1 MIIVFEI
8 IFILSVIHYFF
19 FLLGVY
25 KGLLLVKQHKL
36 GEVES
41 KKIISVVVP
50 FRNEEKN
57 LENSLNSLN
66 AQTYPKNFYEVIYV
80 NDDSDDSSVR
90 IIEEHDYNH
99 NVKLL
104 HLNKSGI
111 ERGFKKNAIEKAIE
125 IARGEI
131 IVTTDADCTHQSEWL
146 SNISNNFDGSTGFI
160 SMPVKF
166 YNENSILK
174 KLQQIEFA
182 GLVLTGA
189 GLIGKGKPAICN
201 GANIA
206 YRKSAFK
213 KVNGYED
220 NKNLSSG
227 DDEFLMQKIFKDTDL
242 NIKFLYNK
250 ETVVETHANNSVKEF
265 FTQRKRWAS
274 KGFFYK
280 NKFFVAKLF
289 FIFCFFLSLIVTM
302 LLSLFNTNYIFLLGI
317 IFILKIMFEF
327 QILREGETL
336 LFEKL
341 RFKHLLLA
349 EILHPFYIVVMSFAG
364 SLGGFVWKNR
374 KLKR

>member
-1 MIIVFEI
+1 MIFYYELMFIAVSLHYFYFLFEVMKGLKEI
-8 IFILSVIHYFF
+8 KKQKLNSESAPKFLSVVI
-19 FLLGVY
+19 
-25 KGLLLVKQHKL
+25 
-36 GEVES
+36 
-41 KKIISVVVP
+41 P
-50 FRNEEKN
+50 FRNEEKH
-57 LENSLNSLN
+57 LAQSLQSLG
-66 AQTYPKNFYEVIYV
+66 AQNYPKEMYEVIYV
-80 NDDSDDSSVR
+80 DDASDDESVK
-90 IIEEHDYNH
+90 IIREHDYNRD
-99 NVKLL
+99 VKLIQL
-104 HLNKSGI
+104 HQEGLI
-111 ERGFKKNAIEKAIE
+111 TGFKKAAIEKAIQV
-125 IARGEI
+125 AQGEI
-131 IVTTDADCTHQSEWL
+131 IVTTDADCIHPKNWL
-146 SNISNNFDGSTGFI
+146 QLISNNFDEQTGFL
-160 SMPVKF
+160 SMPVAFHDEKSF
-166 YNENSILK
+166 FK
-174 KLQQIEFA
+174 KIQKLEFA
-182 GLVLTGA
+182 GLVLAGA
-189 GLIGKGKPAICN
+189 GLIGNCTPAICN

-206 YRKSAFK
+206 FRNSLFK
-213 KVNGYED
+213 KVGGYED

-227 DDEFLMQKIFKDTDL
+227 DDEFLMQKIFKDTGARV
-242 NIKFLYNK
+242 KFLFHCDAL
-250 ETVVETHANNSVKEF
+250 VLTHGNNTLKQFYE
-265 FTQRKRWAS
+265 QRKRWAS